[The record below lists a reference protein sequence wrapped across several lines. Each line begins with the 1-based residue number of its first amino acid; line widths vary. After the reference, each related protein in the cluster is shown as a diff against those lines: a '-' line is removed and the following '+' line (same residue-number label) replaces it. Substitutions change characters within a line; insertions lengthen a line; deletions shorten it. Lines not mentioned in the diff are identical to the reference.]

1 MTYFQF
7 NTKTTTNRI
16 MAYAK
21 RQHYLDIHKA
31 KAKIQARATL
41 RLLKQQDREAD
52 LDIAVRIAMAIG
64 IAVTG
69 WFLTSVGVG

>member
-1 MTYFQF
+1 MTEFQF

-16 MAYAK
+16 MAYAN

-31 KAKIQARATL
+31 KARIAVRAAQRILRQQARE
-41 RLLKQQDREAD
+41 EA
-52 LDIAVRIAMAIG
+52 LDIAVRVAIAIG

-69 WFLTSVGVG
+69 WFLASIGAG